1 MFKKY
6 HRRGDRRNLGV
17 RGWEEEQ
24 SPLDIA
30 LPFYFRTHSSC
41 YNLHGI
47 YTEWGLSTFYPGFGE
62 FIRPHY
68 SLRRCW
74 QFMDAQ
80 GGRVTFIISVATSKL
95 PMLHWIICLLIIE
108 LLEFVTRILD
118 IKP

>member
-24 SPLDIA
+24 CLFDIV

-41 YNLHGI
+41 YNLHAI
-47 YTEWGLSTFYPGFGE
+47 YTEWGLATFYSWIWE

-68 SLRRCW
+68 SLW

-80 GGRVTFIISVATSKL
+80 GGGVTFISSVATSKL

-108 LLEFVTRILD
+108 LLEFVTHTMD